1 MSKIVMTITERDR
14 RLLRFVA
21 CCAAIAVSAQLLI
34 RPALAKREELKADL
48 DALETQQAEWQ
59 EKIDTL
65 STIDQTIE
73 ESRQTRKTASEPY
86 YKGQLETRE
95 MDDIITAL
103 LLKHNLFPQSLALQP
118 GDAGAVSRY
127 LAPDIQTDSSTTD
140 ANASDN
146 ASSDASDTSD
156 STDKAA
162 APAENTEPRYIHIGK
177 ASLEAAG
184 DTADW
189 LAFLDEVENTFGGLR
204 VTDFTVTESR
214 VIEDNVRAVTTN
226 TIDAEIDLYMC
237 IPEEADA

>member
-73 ESRQTRKTASEPY
+73 ESKQTRKTASEPY

-118 GDAGAVSRY
+118 GDAGAVSGY
-127 LAPDIQTDSSTTD
+127 LTPDVQTDSAASEDSTS
-140 ANASDN
+140 SDT
-146 ASSDASDTSD
+146 SDASDI
-156 STDKAA
+156 TDEAA
-162 APAENTEPRYIHIGK
+162 APTESTEPRYIHIGK

-184 DTADW
+184 ETADW
-189 LAFLDEVENTFGGLR
+189 LAFLDEVESTFGGLR

>member
-59 EKIDTL
+59 EKIDSL

-73 ESRQTRKTASEPY
+73 ESKQTRKTASKPY

-103 LLKHNLFPQSLALQP
+103 LLKHNLFPQSLSLQP
-118 GDAGAVSRY
+118 GDAGAVSSY
-127 LAPDIQTDSSTTD
+127 LTSDVQTDSSTTD
-140 ANASDN
+140 EST
-146 ASSDASDTSD
+146 SSDAADDSD
-156 STDKAA
+156 STDETA
-162 APAENTEPRYIHIGK
+162 APAESTEPRYIHIGK

-189 LAFLDEVENTFGGLR
+189 LAFLDEVESTFGGLR